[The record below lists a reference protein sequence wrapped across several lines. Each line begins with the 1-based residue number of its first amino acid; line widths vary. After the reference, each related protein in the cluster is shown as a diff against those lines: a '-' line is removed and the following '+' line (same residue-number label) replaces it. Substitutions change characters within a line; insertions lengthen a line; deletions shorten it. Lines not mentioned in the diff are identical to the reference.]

1 MEVGGHLTK
10 FRRSFLVVGF
20 WECEHFD
27 CGYCILSCRGGAPC
41 GVATNGDILS
51 NRCEGSKIFAWL
63 KNVEIFTIW
72 ERRTIAAGVDI
83 HQCDHIG
90 QFIWIFFNFLKP
102 LAKIN

>member
-51 NRCEGSKIFAWL
+51 NRGEGQK
-63 KNVEIFTIW
+63 
-72 ERRTIAAGVDI
+72 
-83 HQCDHIG
+83 
-90 QFIWIFFNFLKP
+90 FLHG
-102 LAKIN
+102 